1 MCTCDPSGCVQA
13 AKLIHFNFNFPSL
26 GMSYEIQI
34 QIARNIE
41 LMYIN
46 RKHSRDI
53 RFRGSHGL
61 RDLENTVEVDNGK
74 L

>member
-1 MCTCDPSGCVQA
+1 
-13 AKLIHFNFNFPSL
+13 
-26 GMSYEIQI
+26 MSYEIQI

-53 RFRGSHGL
+53 RFRGNHGL